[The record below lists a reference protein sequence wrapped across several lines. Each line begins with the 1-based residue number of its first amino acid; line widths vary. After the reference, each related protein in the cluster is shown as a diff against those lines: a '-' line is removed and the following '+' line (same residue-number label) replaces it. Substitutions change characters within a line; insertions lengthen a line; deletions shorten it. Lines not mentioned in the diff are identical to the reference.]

1 MNPHV
6 EKTVSIAVMKMARNA
21 GFDAILVADEQVE
34 QFHSARTIERST
46 KDVPDLVEKRSK
58 LT

>member
-34 QFHSARTIERST
+34 QFHSTDATERST
-46 KDVPDLVEKRSK
+46 KDVPDLYQK
-58 LT
+58 